1 MDIMKKGILN
11 KLAKQIIRYRKEI
24 GMTQENLS
32 RKTGISRSSIAM
44 IETAKRDITVSNL
57 SKIAKAMNVTLS
69 ELTDF

>member
-1 MDIMKKGILN
+1 MKKNILN

-24 GMTQENLS
+24 GMTQEDLS

>member
-1 MDIMKKGILN
+1 MKKNILN
-11 KLAKQIIRYRKEI
+11 KLAKQIIRFRKDS
-24 GMTQENLS
+24 GLTQEELS
-32 RKTGISRSSIAM
+32 KKTGISRSSIAM

>member
-1 MDIMKKGILN
+1 MKKGILN

-24 GMTQENLS
+24 GMTQEDLS

-44 IETAKRDITVSNL
+44 IETAKRDITISNL